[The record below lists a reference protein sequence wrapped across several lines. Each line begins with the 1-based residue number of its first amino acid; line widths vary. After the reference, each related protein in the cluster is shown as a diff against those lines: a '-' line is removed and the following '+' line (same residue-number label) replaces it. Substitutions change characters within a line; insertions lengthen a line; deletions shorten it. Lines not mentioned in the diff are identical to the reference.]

1 MRIVQILTALL
12 VAMFIYA
19 IIMEREALL
28 AFAGA
33 TPEKSEP
40 DEIVITPEINPAV
53 SVVAMHS
60 VAQPVQSGLLLRG
73 QTEAARRVDM
83 RSETSGRVVSEP
95 LRRGTSVEAGQILCQ
110 LDPGTLESQLAEAKA
125 RQTEAESNANVATQ
139 LAERGFGAENSAIS
153 ATASLEAAKARVLS
167 VERMMDQLVI
177 HAPFAGILES
187 DTTEIGSLLQ
197 PGGLCATVIAL
208 DKIKLV
214 GYVPE
219 MDVIALEVG
228 QRAGARLISG
238 RQVVGQVTFIS
249 RSADPLTRTFR
260 LEVTVDNADQSISDG
275 QTAEIVIE
283 TAGEIAHLLPQHVLT
298 LDNDG
303 TLGVRIAVDGVARF
317 VPVKIIRDALDGF
330 WLSGLPDAV
339 DVIVV
344 GQEYVTDG
352 RVITVTMQDRN

>member
-1 MRIVQILTALL
+1 MKMVHVLTAIL

-19 IIMEREALL
+19 IIMERDRLMALV
-28 AFAGA
+28 GVE
-33 TPEKSEP
+33 PEI
-40 DEIVITPEINPAV
+40 EIVDTPATNQNREAAV
-53 SVVAMHS
+53 SVVALHS
-60 VAQPVQSGLLLRG
+60 VAQTVQSGILLRG
-73 QTEAARRVDM
+73 QTEAARRVDV
-83 RSETSGRVVSEP
+83 RSEISGRVISEP
-95 LRRGTSVEAGQILCQ
+95 LRRGATVIAGQILCQ
-110 LDPGTLESQLAEAKA
+110 LDPGTLQSQLNEANA
-125 RQTEAESNANVATQ
+125 RSDEAVANANVATQ
-139 LAERGFGAENSAIS
+139 LAERGFGAENNAIS
-153 ATASLEAAKARVLS
+153 AAAGLESAKARVQS
-167 VERMMDQLVI
+167 VERAMGQLVI

-208 DKIKLV
+208 DTIKLV
-214 GYVPE
+214 GHAPE
-219 MDVIALEVG
+219 LEVIELEVG

-260 LEVTVDNADQSISDG
+260 LEVTIDNADLSISDG

-283 TAGEIAHLLPQHVLT
+283 TAGEVAHLLPQHVLT

-303 TLGVRIAVDGVARF
+303 TLGVRTVGDGVAVF
-317 VPVKIIRDALDGF
+317 MPVKIIRDTLEGF
-330 WLSGLPDAV
+330 WLSGLPQEV

-352 RVITVTMQDRN
+352 RAIDVTMRSTN